1 MSPQRIQLIARVTG
15 FIVVLLVAATLAGC
29 VTTTPPTAVH
39 QPMTAR
45 PAPRSDYVQ
54 NAGAIYQPGAVRPL
68 FEDRRARYVGDT
80 LVINI
85 SERTQ
90 AAKKSASSAD
100 RTQDIEMNVPTIT
113 GMPLKGVQGASVAAS
128 SENAFSGKGASSA
141 DNNFTGTITVTVIEV
156 LPNGNLLV
164 SGEKQVAI
172 NQGNEFIRFSG
183 IVNSTQI
190 TGTNTVQS
198 TQVADA
204 RIEYRANGYIDEA
217 QVMGWLARFFLTFL
231 PI

>member
-1 MSPQRIQLIARVTG
+1 MNIEHIQLIARAAGFVTVL
-15 FIVVLLVAATLAGC
+15 VVAVMLAGC
-29 VTTTPPTAVH
+29 INTPPTAVH

-45 PAPRSDYVQ
+45 PAPKTDYVQ
-54 NAGAIYQPGAVRPL
+54 NAGAIFQPNGGVRPL

-100 RTQDIEMNVPTIT
+100 RKQDVEIGVPTVA
-113 GMPLKGVQGASVAAS
+113 GLPGKSMQGAALAANS
-128 SENAFSGKGASSA
+128 TNAFSGKGASSA

-217 QVMGWLARFFLTFL
+217 QVMGWLARFFLTFA
-231 PI
+231 PF

>member
-1 MSPQRIQLIARVTG
+1 MSLHRSLRFLRSAAPALIALLAACSTVEHPRVD
-15 FIVVLLVAATLAGC
+15 IAGPTT
-29 VTTTPPTAVH
+29 VRPAPLPTTPPN
-39 QPMTAR
+39 
-45 PAPRSDYVQ
+45 D
-54 NAGAIYQPGAVRPL
+54 GAIYQANLPVNRPL

-90 AAKKSASSAD
+90 AAKKSASTAD
-100 RTQDIEMNVPTIT
+100 RTQDIEMGVPTIA
-113 GMPLKGVQGASVAAS
+113 GLPGKSLQGATVAANS
-128 SENAFSGKGASSA
+128 ANAFSGKGASSA

-156 LPNGNLLV
+156 LPNGNLVV

-183 IVNSTQI
+183 VVNSTQI
-190 TGTNTVQS
+190 SGANTVQS

-217 QVMGWLARFFLTFL
+217 QVMGWLARFFLTFMPL
-231 PI
+231 